1 MKTHRAK
8 LRLIGFVARRRVG
21 ISIVLATLIASPAAR
36 GDDRQLLQDDSGAA
50 TDVLLILDSSLSM
63 SSDFTNRFRLPAYM
77 DDFLCPEGT
86 TDSNGSKLGIA
97 KAVLRQV
104 MTNAGGVN
112 WAFAYYRNPNQ
123 TVGAAMTDPNTGVST
138 GGARQANTKLENGG
152 LEWLYF
158 ADQAVFPGSAHPI
171 SQDFSVTKY
180 PDIQQGRFLQLGHK
194 VMHNYERE
202 DTDEVADTRYPY
214 DATVGIPNGPPGE
227 PFPGSFRG
235 AFGPHGLNEGMVVYR
250 SPSAPKSELRMKVVE
265 GRYGDPNVTLEV
277 QEWEV
282 RFPDVRF
289 LPVDS
294 EFIDPSVDAGGVK
307 TIEKISYS
315 SPNCGNSNPSRCV
328 NSDIAAI
335 GQRTKLFTRPTGY
348 DILPFNGLELPT
360 GQLGDEGL

>member
-77 DDFLCPEGT
+77 DDFSYPEGT

-112 WAFAYYRNPNQ
+112 WSFAYYRNPNQ
-123 TVGAAMTDPNTGVST
+123 TMGAAITDPATGVAT

-171 SQDFSVTKY
+171 SQDFSVTQY

-214 DATVGIPNGPPGE
+214 DASVGIPSGPPGE
-227 PFPGSFRG
+227 PFPGTFRG
-235 AFGPHGLNEGMVVYR
+235 AFGPHGLNEGIVVYR
-250 SPSAPKSELRMKVVE
+250 SPSAPFREIRMTIIN
-265 GRYGDPNVTLEV
+265 GNYGDPEITVRAE
-277 QEWEV
+277 EWV
-282 RFPDVRF
+282 VSYPDVKC

-294 EFIDPSVDAGGVK
+294 EFIDPSVEAGNVK
-307 TIEKISYS
+307 TIEQISYGA
-315 SPNCGNSNPSRCV
+315 PHCGNSNPSRCV
-328 NSDIAAI
+328 NS
-335 GQRTKLFTRPTGY
+335 
-348 DILPFNGLELPT
+348 
-360 GQLGDEGL
+360 

>member
-77 DDFLCPEGT
+77 DDFIYPEGT

-112 WAFAYYRNPNQ
+112 WSFAYYRNPNQ
-123 TVGAAMTDPNTGVST
+123 TMGAAITDPATGVAT

-158 ADQAVFPGSAHPI
+158 ATTDVNALGFGPTV
-171 SQDFSVTKY
+171 Y

-214 DATVGIPNGPPGE
+214 DAAVGIPSGPPGE
-227 PFPGSFRG
+227 PFPGAFRG
-235 AFGPHGLNEGMVVYR
+235 AFGPHGLSEGMAVYR
-250 SPSAPKSELRMKVVE
+250 NPSKPHHELRMRVVE
-265 GRYGDPNVTLEV
+265 G
-277 QEWEV
+277 
-282 RFPDVRF
+282 
-289 LPVDS
+289 
-294 EFIDPSVDAGGVK
+294 
-307 TIEKISYS
+307 
-315 SPNCGNSNPSRCV
+315 
-328 NSDIAAI
+328 
-335 GQRTKLFTRPTGY
+335 
-348 DILPFNGLELPT
+348 
-360 GQLGDEGL
+360 